1 MKRRH
6 SLDHLKKLF
15 GENKT
20 PSIPVKEL
28 KDRSTKFILDVR
40 EPDEIATGKIPGAY
54 TIPLGDLS
62 AREGELPKEETIYII
77 CRSGNR
83 SQKACEYLNGRGF
96 RCINVAGGMLAYDGP
111 VE

>member
-1 MKRRH
+1 MN
-6 SLDHLKKLF
+6 SLRDRF
-15 GENKT
+15 GAKNT

-28 KDRSTKFILDVR
+28 KDTKRKFILDVR
-40 EPDEIATGKIPGAY
+40 EPDEIATGKIPGAH

-62 AREGELPKEETIYII
+62 AREGELPKDETIYVV

-83 SQKACEYLNGRGF
+83 SQKACEYLESRGYD
-96 RCINVAGGMLAYDGP
+96 CVNVAGGMLAYKGP

>member
-1 MKRRH
+1 MN
-6 SLDHLKKLF
+6 SFLKKF
-15 GENKT
+15 GAEKT
-20 PSIPVKEL
+20 PSIPAKEL
-28 KDRSTKFILDVR
+28 KDTETKFILDVR

-62 AREGELPKEETIYII
+62 AREEELPKDETIYVI

-83 SQKACEYLNGRGF
+83 SQKACDYLKSRGF
-96 RCINVAGGMLAYDGP
+96 RCVNVSGGMLAYKGE

>member
-1 MKRRH
+1 M
-6 SLDHLKKLF
+6 DHLRKLF
-15 GENKT
+15 GEKNT

-28 KDRSTKFILDVR
+28 RDTETKFILDVR
-40 EPDEIATGKIPGAY
+40 EPDEIATGKIPGAH

-62 AREGELPKEETIYII
+62 AREGELPKDETIYVV

-83 SQKACEYLNGRGF
+83 SQKACEYLESRGYD
-96 RCINVAGGMLAYDGP
+96 CVNVAGGMLAYKGP

>member
-1 MKRRH
+1 MN
-6 SLDHLKKLF
+6 SLRDRF
-15 GENKT
+15 GAKKT
-20 PSIPVKEL
+20 PSVPAKDL

-54 TIPLGDLS
+54 TIPLGDLR
-62 AREGELPKEETIYII
+62 AREGELPKDETIYVV

-83 SQKACEYLNGRGF
+83 SQKACEYLESRGYD
-96 RCINVAGGMLAYDGP
+96 CVNVAGGMLAYKGP

>member
-1 MKRRH
+1 M
-6 SLDHLKKLF
+6 DHLRKLF
-15 GENKT
+15 DEKNT

-28 KDRSTKFILDVR
+28 RDRSTKFILDVR
-40 EPDEIATGKIPGAY
+40 EPDEIATGKIPGAH

-62 AREGELPKEETIYII
+62 AREGELPKDETIYVV

-83 SQKACEYLNGRGF
+83 SQKACEYLESRGYD
-96 RCINVAGGMLAYDGP
+96 CVNVAGGMLAYKGP